1 MTVKVVKDFADK
13 ITPWITHKVGDVLSV
28 PDDRAKD
35 LIERGL
41 ATSTEPAK
49 KESEK
54 TVPKKRQ
61 QEGKTKNVSKSK
73 RSASIKD

>member
-54 TVPKKRQ
+54 PVPKKR
-61 QEGKTKNVSKSK
+61 QEGKTKNVSKGK
-73 RSASIKD
+73 KSASNKD